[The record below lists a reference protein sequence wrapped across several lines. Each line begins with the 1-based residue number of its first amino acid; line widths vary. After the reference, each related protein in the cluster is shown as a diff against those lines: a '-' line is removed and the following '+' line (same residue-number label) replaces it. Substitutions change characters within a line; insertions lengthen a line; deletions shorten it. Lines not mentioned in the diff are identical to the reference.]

1 MNFESRMQNDS
12 TLWLL
17 VAKLIDAACEV
28 YDCHCDPYTGEDD
41 VLAER
46 AGIDKLGLAIAAL
59 DTHCK
64 KENV

>member
-1 MNFESRMQNDS
+1 MNFEERVRNDS

-28 YDCHCDPYTGEDD
+28 YNCHCDPHPDNDD

-46 AGIDKLGLAIAAL
+46 AGIDRLGLAIKAL
-59 DTHCK
+59 DAHCK
-64 KENV
+64 KENK